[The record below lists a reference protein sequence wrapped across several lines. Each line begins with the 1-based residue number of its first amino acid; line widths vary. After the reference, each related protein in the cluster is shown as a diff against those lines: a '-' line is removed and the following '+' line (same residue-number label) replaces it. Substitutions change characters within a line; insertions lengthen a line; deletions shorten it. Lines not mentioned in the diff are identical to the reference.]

1 MAMAPKPQDK
11 AKRRRGSVPDG
22 RQAALLAAGAQARE
36 EEASFIFHKY
46 DLDKNNAI
54 SEEELAICF
63 SELAVKVNGRH
74 RKTPEEVREWVS
86 REFKRNDANKDG
98 ELSFDEIDA
107 VLRHIGLGARA
118 PQIMRHAC
126 GSAALLSASPWPL
139 AVPCVRRLRVP
150 PRPLILP
157 RS

>member
-98 ELSFDEIDA
+98 ELSFDEFVEYYNKFISTNRRPFEDTYKFTA
-107 VLRHIGLGARA
+107 HLGEGAF
-118 PQIMRHAC
+118 
-126 GSAALLSASPWPL
+126 LL
-139 AVPCVRRLRVP
+139 
-150 PRPLILP
+150 LP
-157 RS
+157 TRQ